1 MEVITMT
8 GAGSL
13 LWIIAIGAL
22 VYFMMKKG
30 GGCCGGGGGH
40 DHNKDQDEVN
50 KEQPKGGCCG

>member
-1 MEVITMT
+1 MT

-22 VYFMMKKG
+22 VFFMMKKG
-30 GGCCGGGGGH
+30 GRCCGGGGGH
-40 DHNKDQDEVN
+40 DHNKDHDEIN